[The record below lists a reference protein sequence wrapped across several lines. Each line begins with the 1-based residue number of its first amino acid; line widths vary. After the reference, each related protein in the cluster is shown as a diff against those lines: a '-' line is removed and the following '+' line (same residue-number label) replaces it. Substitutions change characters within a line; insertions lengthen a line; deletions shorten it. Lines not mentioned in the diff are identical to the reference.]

1 MPRPAA
7 RRYEGAVDIDLP
19 FFHEDQ
25 TRCFLASTRFNAVRC
40 GRRWGKTALLVS
52 IAVARAVAGKRIGIF
67 APSYKIINEIW
78 HEIEG
83 PIEPCLLSSSE
94 TKGVMYTVTGGR
106 IEFWTLEDPR
116 AGRSRKYHTV
126 LIDEAAFAKSNL
138 EQIWE
143 LAIRPT
149 LLDWQGDA
157 WVFSTP
163 NGVDEENFFYNICTN
178 REKYGFTE
186 YYAPTANNPIM
197 PASELELLR
206 RQKAPLVFR
215 QEYEAQFVSWAGV
228 QFFALSDLLNDA
240 GQPFPMP
247 RQLDA
252 VFCTIDTA
260 VKTGQ
265 KNDSTAVIFWGIS
278 KFGEAPR
285 ELMILGYDLVKVEG
299 ATLEVWIPSVYQ
311 RLAGFALMTNARL
324 GSLGAHI
331 EDKASGTILLQQL
344 MKGDRQAAPIDSKL
358 TAMGKD
364 ERAVSVSGY
373 VYQKRIGITQ
383 EAFDFTKEHDGVS
396 RNHLLS
402 QVFGYQLG
410 VKNQKDDI
418 LDCFCYG
425 IAIALGNAE
434 GF

>member
-7 RRYEGAVDIDLP
+7 RSYSSVTEISLP
-19 FFHEDQ
+19 EFHTDQ
-25 TRCFLASTRFNAVRC
+25 TRCYLASSRFNAVRC
-40 GRRWGKTALLVS
+40 GRRWGKTALLVN

-78 HEIEG
+78 HEIEA
-83 PIEPCLLSSSE
+83 PIEPALRSSSE

-106 IEFWTLEDPR
+106 VEFWTLEDPR
-116 AGRSRKYHTV
+116 AGRSRKYNTV
-126 LIDEAAFAKSNL
+126 LVDEAAFAKPNL
-138 EQIWE
+138 ENIWE

-149 LLDWQGDA
+149 LLDYEGDA

-163 NGVDEENFFYNICTN
+163 NGIDEENFFYKICTQ
-178 REKYGFTE
+178 EKYGFTE
-186 YYAPTANNPIM
+186 YYAPTENNPMM
-197 PASELELLR
+197 PRAELELLKK
-206 RQKAPLVFR
+206 QKAPLVFR

-228 QFFALSDLLNDA
+228 QFFALSDLLGPD

-265 KNDSTAVIFWGIS
+265 KHDSTAVIFWGIS

-299 ATLEVWIPSVYQ
+299 ATLEVWIPGVLR
-311 RLAGFALMTNARL
+311 RLEGYARVTKSRL
-324 GSLGAHI
+324 GHLGAYI

-344 MKGDRQAAPIDSKL
+344 AKGEFPAVAIDSKL
-358 TAMGKD
+358 TAVGKD

-373 VYQKRIGITQ
+373 VYQKRIGLTQ
-383 EAFDFTKEHDGVS
+383 EAFDFVKEHDGVS

-410 VKNQKDDI
+410 VKNQKDDL
-418 LDCFCYG
+418 LDAFCYG
-425 IAIALGNAE
+425 IAIGLGNSE
-434 GF
+434 GY

>member
-7 RRYEGAVDIDLP
+7 RSYEGVTEIILP
-19 FFHEDQ
+19 DFHTDQ
-25 TRCFLASTRFNAVRC
+25 TKCYLASSRFNAVRC
-40 GRRWGKTALLVS
+40 GRRWGKTALLVN

-83 PIEPCLLSSSE
+83 PVEPALRSSSE
-94 TKGVMYTVTGGR
+94 TKGVMYTITGGR
-106 IEFWTLEDPR
+106 IEFWTLEDAR
-116 AGRSRKYHTV
+116 AGRSRKYNTV
-126 LIDEAAFAKSNL
+126 LMDEVAFAKPNL
-138 EQIWE
+138 ESIWE

-149 LLDWQGDA
+149 LLDYEGDA
-157 WVFSTP
+157 WAFSTP
-163 NGVDEENFFYNICTN
+163 NGVDEENFFYKICTQ
-178 REKYGFTE
+178 EKYGFRE

-197 PASELELLR
+197 PRSELELLKK
-206 RQKAPLVFR
+206 QKAPLVFR

-228 QFFALSDLLNDA
+228 QFFALSDLLDDA

-265 KNDSTAVIFWGIS
+265 KHDSTAVVFWGVS
-278 KFGEAPR
+278 KFKEGPR

-299 ATLEVWIPSVYQ
+299 ATLEVWIPSVLQ
-311 RLAGFALMTNARL
+311 RLEHYARVTRARL
-324 GSLGAHI
+324 GHLGAYI
-331 EDKASGTILLQQL
+331 EDKSSGTILLQQL
-344 MKGDRQAAPIDSKL
+344 AKGDFPAAAIDSKL

-373 VYQKRIGITQ
+373 VYQKRIGLTQ
-383 EAFDFTKEHDGVS
+383 EAFDYVKEHDGVS

-402 QVFGYQLG
+402 QVFSYQLG
-410 VKNQKDDI
+410 VKNQRDDI

-425 IAIALGNAE
+425 IAIGLGNSE
-434 GF
+434 GY